1 VFVLQHLQPARRAS
15 AAAVPAR
22 GALGLGKD
30 TFTYEEMAAAT
41 GYFSRRRT
49 CCWGSQGGI
58 GYVHR
63 GVLPGDRAVAVK
75 QLKARSGQG
84 ERQFQAEVN
93 ISSRVFRDEYS
104 AKVGRVLLQ
113 RYELGEEVAPAA
125 AAGSELEFFIF
136 WFLIIF

>member
-1 VFVLQHLQPARRAS
+1 
-15 AAAVPAR
+15 
-22 GALGLGKD
+22 
-30 TFTYEEMAAAT
+30 
-41 GYFSRRRT
+41 
-49 CCWGSQGGI
+49 
-58 GYVHR
+58 
-63 GVLPGDRAVAVK
+63 VAVK

-125 AAGSELEFFIF
+125 AAGSELEFFYILVF
-136 WFLIIF
+136 NHILINKLVKSFFLKSGRFESCLMQFIKQ